1 MLNALIHSCWLTR
14 WFAIRRRLD
23 APFRMIRDCIYCLL
37 TGVGRYDPTW
47 RFYGLPFIRINGRGS
62 KLILGRRFIA
72 SSCIERNAIGIIQR
86 TVIKTHAP
94 GAVIEIGD
102 CSGISGGTIA
112 AWKSI
117 KIGSHVLIGSGAMII
132 DSDSHSLDWEKRRR
146 GEASHTRPIVI
157 EDDVF
162 IGARAIIL
170 KGVTIGRGAIIG
182 AGAVVTSDI
191 PAWSV
196 AVGNPAKVVKSL
208 ELKV

>member
-1 MLNALIHSCWLTR
+1 MIKAILHSCWLTR

-23 APFRMIRDCIYCLL
+23 VPFRMLRDCIYCFL

-47 RFYGLPFIRINGRGS
+47 RFYGIPFIRINGQGS

-72 SSCIERNAIGIIQR
+72 SSCIERTAIGMIQR

-94 GAVIEIGD
+94 NAVIEIGD
-102 CSGISGGTIA
+102 HTGISGGTIA

-132 DSDSHSLDWEKRRR
+132 DSDSHSLDWEERRN
-146 GEASHTRPIVI
+146 GNDSQFRPIVI

-208 ELKV
+208 KC